1 MISIGGST
9 EVGTAAAPAA
19 DHCRRCRE
27 RCASGKVAGTLLRP
41 RSTAHCI
48 KQSFWTDLPSL
59 VVVGAVFPLVDLAMA
74 MTGGCFPICLPPF
87 VRLSQVGWGILYF
100 IVYIRVL
107 CRRCGG

>member
-9 EVGTAAAPAA
+9 EVLLLLPTTAAAE
-19 DHCRRCRE
+19 RE
-27 RCASGKVAGTLLRP
+27 GPCARSSKVAATLLRP

-74 MTGGCFPICLPPF
+74 MTA
-87 VRLSQVGWGILYF
+87 
-100 IVYIRVL
+100 
-107 CRRCGG
+107 